1 MAIAQSHRIEAA
13 LQYASH
19 FCLATYVPIEEGSS
33 ITFTA
38 LSIKAGVPTQ
48 QCTRILRLLMTCHI
62 FHEPQEGAVAHTPD
76 SKLLLDEH
84 IEAMVGYWT
93 DESFRAAA
101 FFSSAAEKWPESQ
114 ERNDTALN
122 MAFDTRLPK
131 FDFFDAEPWRAR
143 RFRKAMAGM
152 TRGDRFR
159 LEHLVNGF
167 SWASLPDGATVVDV
181 GGGGGHCSIAI
192 AAANPGLRFIVQ
204 DLKSA
209 FDTTAVPASLKS
221 RIQFMEHDFFTP
233 QPSLGQVYFL
243 RWILHDYPD
252 KFACRI
258 LQAQLSAMRPGTK
271 LIVMEAIMLPPGTQG
286 KLDERKSR

>member
-19 FCLATYVPIEEGSS
+19 FRLATYIPVEEASS
-33 ITFTA
+33 IKFTA
-38 LSIKAGVPTQ
+38 LSVKAGVPAQ

-62 FHEPQEGAVAHTPD
+62 FQEPEEGAVAHTPD

-131 FDFFDAEPWRAR
+131 FDFFDAEPWRAE
-143 RFRKAMAGM
+143 RFRKAMVGM
-152 TRGDRFR
+152 TRGDRFS
-159 LEHLVNGF
+159 LEHLVHGF
-167 SWASLPDGATVVDV
+167 DWASLPDGATVVDV
-181 GGGGGHCSIAI
+181 GGGAGHCSMAI

-209 FDTTAVPASLKS
+209 FDATAAPANLKA

-233 QPSLGQVYFL
+233 QPLVGDVILL

-252 KFACRI
+252 KFACNI
-258 LQAQLSAMRPGTK
+258 LQAQLSAMRPGAK
-271 LIVMEAIMLPPGTQG
+271 LIVMEGIMMQPGTQG